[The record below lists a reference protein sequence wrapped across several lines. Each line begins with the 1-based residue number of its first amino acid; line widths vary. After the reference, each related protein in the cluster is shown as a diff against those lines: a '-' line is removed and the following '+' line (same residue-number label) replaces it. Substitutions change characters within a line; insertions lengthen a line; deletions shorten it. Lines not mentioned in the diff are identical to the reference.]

1 MLHKLFGFLLIV
13 LFGIDAAFADTCKS
27 GYTLSD
33 IDYDSLVY
41 TFGGD
46 CGTNSG
52 FESAII
58 YNVIAYPIPTRT
70 IKCSAGQHYVNGVC
84 VNNVQDTCDNGFLES
99 GQNDGLSFVQSY
111 GAGCV
116 PGYQPMHTVNLVS
129 YVMSSVTTKC
139 PIGYQHTANG
149 CAPIASDNCP
159 NNYYAALPT
168 NGFMR
173 ADANDA
179 CTTNY
184 SAYNDTDFCR
194 RYLGNNMDEFCTPQI
209 TCTAGGT
216 TLNASNGMV
225 LPLYDEKLT
234 TPSINIGWPNGH
246 VCYVNL
252 VAGTA
257 SGTINLK
264 YNDETYHGVN

>member
-1 MLHKLFGFLLIV
+1 MLHKLFGFLLV
-13 LFGIDAAFADTCKS
+13 SFLNVCAVFADTCP
-27 GYTLSD
+27 
-33 IDYDSLVY
+33 
-41 TFGGD
+41 
-46 CGTNSG
+46 SG
-52 FESAII
+52 FTEIDQVYKATFNHT
-58 YNVIAYPIPTRT
+58 Y
-70 IKCSAGQHYVNGVC
+70 AG
-84 VNNVQDTCDNGFLES
+84 TCT
-99 GQNDGLSFVQSY
+99 
-111 GAGCV
+111 A
-116 PGYQPMHTVNLVS
+116 GYQIIPWVGDMVYLPS
-129 YVMSSVTTKC
+129 PTKC

-149 CAPIASDNCP
+149 CAPIAPENCP
-159 NNYYAALPT
+159 DNYYAALPT

-194 RYLGNNMDEFCTPQI
+194 RYLGNNMAEFCTPQM

-216 TLNASNGMV
+216 TLNVSNGMV